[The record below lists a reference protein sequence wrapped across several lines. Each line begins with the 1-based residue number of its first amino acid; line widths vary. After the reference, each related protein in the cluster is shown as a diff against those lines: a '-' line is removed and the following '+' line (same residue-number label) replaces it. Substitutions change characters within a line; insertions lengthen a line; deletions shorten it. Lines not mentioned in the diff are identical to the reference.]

1 VAARRRA
8 VEEAPMRTVSIPI
21 VVLAAA
27 LAACSP
33 KRIPGTENQ
42 GRDSVRLLD
51 APCHSATVLDRIDPP
66 LQSGF
71 RAATAVVDGR
81 SYSACWHPLGN
92 AAYLLYEDGD
102 QGLIPFAALTPEQSV

>member
-1 VAARRRA
+1 
-8 VEEAPMRTVSIPI
+8 MRTVSIPTI
-21 VVLAAA
+21 VLAAA
-27 LAACSP
+27 LAAGP
-33 KRIPGTENQ
+33 AAAQNLVAHE